1 MVAGSNGENKSSGI
15 MNFLGF
21 NLSGKGGGDNNNNS
35 PNDNTTNSRKDGDPM
50 FQGFSFQ
57 EESPMS
63 KFDG

>member
-1 MVAGSNGENKSSGI
+1 VVAGSNGENKSSGI

-21 NLSGKGGGDNNNNS
+21 NLSGKGGGDNNT

-57 EESPMS
+57 EESLMS